1 MENEFKHLELIEA
14 YLEGTL
20 SQEEKVDFEVRL
32 LVDKE
37 LEEELELYK
46 NITGGFRNIKSENI
60 RQQLQAIDEELD
72 NKKNSP
78 TNKFYWWA
86 GIAAS
91 LIFLQ
96 IYLYNSK
103 STIPL
108 PIEEGLPVLMG
119 EDQNVEFQNAMQL
132 FKGGKYDASINRFN
146 KLIIMHP
153 DNDTLNYFLGCAEL
167 NIQQYLT
174 ASKHLEMVDATNSS
188 VFNLKAKYFLA
199 FALYK
204 TNKTKEAKVLLDELN
219 SNSDNPFVEETK
231 AFLKE
236 VNEN

>member
-1 MENEFKHLELIEA
+1 MENNLKHLELIEA
-14 YLEGTL
+14 YLEGNL
-20 SQEEKVDFEVRL
+20 SEEEKVDFEVRL
-32 LVDKE
+32 LVDKD
-37 LEEELELYK
+37 LEEEFELYK
-46 NITGGFRNIKSENI
+46 KIVGSFKDIQTENI
-60 RQQLQAIDEELD
+60 RQKLQAIDDEID
-72 NKKNSP
+72 SNSP
-78 TNKFYWWA
+78 KPSTKFYWWA

-153 DNDTLNYFLGCAEL
+153 DNDTLNYFLGYAEL
-167 NIQQYLT
+167 NVQQYLSAKT
-174 ASKHLEMVDATNSS
+174 HLEIVHANKSS

-199 FALYK
+199 YALYK
-204 TNKTKEAKVLLDELN
+204 NNKTEEAKVLLDELN
-219 SNSDNPFVEETK
+219 SNSDNPFIEETK
-231 AFLKE
+231 VFLKE

>member
-1 MENEFKHLELIEA
+1 MDNNLKHLELIEA
-14 YLEGTL
+14 YIEGTL
-20 SQEEKVDFEVRL
+20 TQEEKIDFEVRL
-32 LVDKE
+32 LVDRE
-37 LEEELELYK
+37 LEEEFELYK
-46 NITGGFRNIKSENI
+46 NIVGGFQHIKTENI

-72 NKKNSP
+72 NKKNSS

-86 GIAAS
+86 GIAAC

-108 PIEEGLPVLMG
+108 PIEEGLPVVMG
-119 EDQNVEFQNAMQL
+119 DDNNVEFQNAMQL

-153 DNDTLNYFLGCAEL
+153 DNDTLNYFLGCSEL
-167 NIQQYLT
+167 NIQQYLS
-174 ASKHLEMVDATNSS
+174 ASKHLQIVNVTNSS

-199 FALYK
+199 YTLYK
-204 TNKTKEAKVLLDELN
+204 TNKTEDAKVLLDELN

-236 VNEN
+236 INEN

>member
-1 MENEFKHLELIEA
+1 MDSNLKHLELIEA
-14 YLEGTL
+14 YVEGTL
-20 SQEEKVDFEVRL
+20 NQEEKIDFEVRL
-32 LVDKE
+32 LVDKD
-37 LEEELELYK
+37 LEEEFELYK
-46 NITGGFRNIKSENI
+46 KIVGSFKDIQSENI

-72 NKKNSP
+72 NKKNSS

-86 GIAAS
+86 GIAAC
-91 LIFLQ
+91 LIFFQ

-103 STIPL
+103 FTIPL
-108 PIEEGLPVLMG
+108 PIEEGLPVVMG
-119 EDQNVEFQNAMQL
+119 DDNNVEFQNAMQL
-132 FKGGKYDASINRFN
+132 FKGGKYDASINRLN
-146 KLIIMHP
+146 KLILINP

-167 NIQQYLT
+167 NVQQYLS
-174 ASKHLEMVDATNSS
+174 ASKHLEIVDATNSS

-219 SNSDNPFVEETK
+219 SNTDNPFVEETK

>member
-1 MENEFKHLELIEA
+1 
-14 YLEGTL
+14 
-20 SQEEKVDFEVRL
+20 
-32 LVDKE
+32 
-37 LEEELELYK
+37 
-46 NITGGFRNIKSENI
+46 
-60 RQQLQAIDEELD
+60 
-72 NKKNSP
+72 
-78 TNKFYWWA
+78 
-86 GIAAS
+86 
-91 LIFLQ
+91 
-96 IYLYNSK
+96 
-103 STIPL
+103 
-108 PIEEGLPVLMG
+108 
-119 EDQNVEFQNAMQL
+119 
-132 FKGGKYDASINRFN
+132 
-146 KLIIMHP
+146 MHP

-219 SNSDNPFVEETK
+219 SNSDNPFVEESK

>member
-20 SQEEKVDFEVRL
+20 SQEEKVYFEVRL
-32 LVDKE
+32 LLYKE